1 MNEPQIIEIDPE
13 QAPRTSAIIL
23 VLCGFLGVAFFVI
36 NVAFTGEDPYQT
48 YTRPMDGDESH
59 VWQGEDKY
67 PMQEGYHILPNVWRG
82 AQQGAEDSS
91 EDELED
97 GVMTRMAV
105 AANKEGNKRAT
116 TKPAT
121 PGTPTQTTPSTGSPA
136 PGMPVAPAAPNPFTL
151 DKSRQPAQQK

>member
-36 NVAFTGEDPYQT
+36 NVAFTGEDPYQS
-48 YTRPMDGDESH
+48 YTRPIDGDETH

-82 AQQGAEDSS
+82 AQQAAEDSS

-105 AANKEGNKRAT
+105 AANKEGAKKAT

-121 PGTPTQTTPSTGSPA
+121 PGTVTPNTPA
-136 PGMPVAPAAPNPFTL
+136 PATPTPTTPAAPNPFTL
-151 DKSRQPAQQK
+151 DRSRQPPQQK